1 MSRSF
6 TPHSNP
12 TIQPKNDFLY
22 YEEIEKNL
30 WNKFN
35 LTNEQFESLF
45 FENWKIWE
53 TKQWPFMLCHR
64 DSMINTIK
72 EMNFFH
78 ALMKLNIKEIIPWK
92 ERKIRFP
99 INADWQRY
107 KINKNDIL
115 KLKEI
120 ENNEAKRNQKWWK
133 ESEWPIWFKLL
144 LIAYLKD
151 SWVINNNFEIIND
164 YATNKGWWTS
174 INIQT
179 LFWKKYINDR
189 ISNDNLSTLYNE
201 NILIDINPRNTLDT
215 IKVWPFQA
223 FPIDFKIEWLDNI
236 ENSQNIIIEKNGHYY
251 LPKDWVS
258 WNIKTC
264 LFDAHAYAFKWIYK
278 NNEDQNVV
286 ILENPRNTE
295 EKIHINLDDIKDF
308 CMFRKI
314 QIDITKL
321 LEDILSETQI
331 QHISIE
337 SKEDIRS
344 NLAP

>member
-1 MSRSF
+1 MNIPFGPSYQ
-6 TPHSNP
+6 P
-12 TIQPKNDFLY
+12 TFQPKDDFLY
-22 YEEIEKNL
+22 YKEIEKNL

-45 FENWKIWE
+45 FENGKIWE

-72 EMNFFH
+72 EMEFFPT
-78 ALMKLNIKEIIPWK
+78 LMKLNIKEIMPWK
-92 ERKIRFP
+92 ERKVRFP
-99 INADWQRY
+99 INASWQRY
-107 KINKNDIL
+107 KINENDIL

-120 ENNEAKRNQKWWK
+120 ENEEAKKNQKWRE

-144 LIAYLKD
+144 LIAYLKH
-151 SWVINNNFEIIND
+151 SWVINDNFEIIND
-164 YATNKGWWTS
+164 CAINKGWWS
-174 INIQT
+174 YINIQT
-179 LFWKKYINDR
+179 TFWTKYINDQ

-201 NILIDINPRNTLDT
+201 NILLDINPNNTLHT

-223 FPIDFKIEWLDNI
+223 FPINFKIEWLDNI
-236 ENSQNIIIEKNGHYY
+236 ENSKNIIIEKDGNYY

-264 LFDAHAYAFKWIYK
+264 LIDAHAYAFKWSYK
-278 NNEDQNVV
+278 NNEGKEVV
-286 ILENPRNTE
+286 ILENPRNTK

-321 LEDILSETQI
+321 LEDISSETQI
-331 QHISIE
+331 HHISE
-337 SKEDIRS
+337 GAKKDIAS
-344 NLAP
+344 NLSH